1 MQGKIGKSAMKRI
14 KVNASKKY
22 DILIENGLL
31 SRSGE
36 LISSLYKSA
45 KKRICIVTDDIVDA
59 LYADALTESLESA
72 GFRNTIKFVIQN
84 GERSKTPQDLLELC
98 GCLAENHI
106 TRSDLLIALGGGV
119 VGDLCGFAASI
130 YLRGVDFIQIPT
142 TLLSCVD
149 SSVGGKTA
157 VDLPEGKNLIG
168 TFYQPSLVICD
179 PSLLD
184 SLPKSIYR
192 DGFAEV
198 IKYGVILDS
207 DFFAKL
213 TSADRP
219 DICNIIARSVEI
231 KRDIVEQDE
240 RDRGVRALLNFG
252 HTLGH
257 GIELATDFRYSHG
270 AAVAVGMVLAAR
282 MAVGLSLCDTSIPE
296 TLEELFISYGFDTNC
311 PTSAKMLASAALSDK
326 KRSGDALALILP
338 TAIGKCVIHNVPADE
353 EYLQGLIEEAISWK
367 R

>member
-1 MQGKIGKSAMKRI
+1 MKRI
-14 KVNASKKY
+14 SVNASKKY
-22 DILIENGLL
+22 EILVEKGLL

-36 LISSLYKSA
+36 LISGLYGNA
-45 KKRICIVTDDIVDA
+45 KKRICVVTDDNVDA
-59 LYADALTESLESA
+59 LYAKALISSLESA
-72 GFRNTIKFVIQN
+72 GFRDTIKFVIPN
-84 GERSKTPQDLLELC
+84 GEKSKTPQCLLELC
-98 GCLAENHI
+98 AYLAENHI

-130 YLRGVDFIQIPT
+130 YLRGVEFIQIPT
-142 TLLSCVD
+142 TLLACVD

-184 SLPKSIYR
+184 SLPRDIYR

-207 DFFAKL
+207 DFFEELA
-213 TSADRP
+213 SADRP
-219 DICNIIARSVEI
+219 DICDIIARSVEI
-231 KRDIVEQDE
+231 KRDTVEKDE
-240 RDRGVRALLNFG
+240 RDKGVRALLNFG

-257 GIELATDFRYSHG
+257 GIEIATDFSYSHG
-270 AAVAVGMVLAAR
+270 EAVAVGMVLAAR
-282 MAVGLSLCDTSIPE
+282 IASELSLCDSSVPE
-296 TLEELFISYGFDTNC
+296 RIEKILLSYGFNTDC

-326 KRSGDALALILP
+326 KRSGDTLALILP
-338 TAIGKCVIHNVPADE
+338 TTIGKCIIHKVRADE
-353 EYLQGLIEEAISWK
+353 ENLQGLIEEAISWK